1 MIAEHHIRRFSG
13 AKLAPEISRW
23 FNEYACQY
31 QINTPLR
38 TAAFLAQVIHESGNF
53 RHTKEIWGPSPQQLK
68 YERDFTKPY
77 PTTIKGNRNYLSTM
91 LGNSFK
97 GDGAWFRGHGY
108 IQITGRTNH
117 AACSKALFGDK
128 EILIQNPELLCI
140 PQNAMRSAFWFWST
154 RNLNTYADKQWVE
167 TITKRINGGLHGFSQ
182 RIVNYNK
189 LANDFGI
196 PEYKIS

>member
-1 MIAEHHIRRFSG
+1 
-13 AKLAPEISRW
+13 
-23 FNEYACQY
+23 
-31 QINTPLR
+31 
-38 TAAFLAQVIHESGNF
+38 
-53 RHTKEIWGPSPQQLK
+53 
-68 YERDFTKPY
+68 
-77 PTTIKGNRNYLSTM
+77 M

-108 IQITGRTNH
+108 IQITGRSNH

-128 EILIQNPELLCI
+128 EILLKDPELLSI

-154 RNLNTYADKQWVE
+154 KNLNTYADKQWVE
-167 TITKRINGGLHGFSQ
+167 TITKKINGGLNGFAE
-182 RIVNYNK
+182 RIVNYNM